1 MSITCP
7 RVRLSSMINA
17 VQPFNQRLN
26 VKGGMLAAEE
36 ALGGLRKHFGAKADG
51 GQWPSKGDENFKNLK
66 GSNLDKMLARK
77 ALAVFLPTYLQE
89 LKRSKSLLSPDDMD
103 HNIRNLIDAQV
114 KYDGKTSIRYVAPV
128 SPIAAELNIPTSLR
142 TKVTASLFDV
152 VKEWVKI
159 AESGN
164 QDRTKKVMKKWQ
176 RSFSDNNQQEL
187 ADYLASKGYSD
198 EV

>member
-1 MSITCP
+1 MSIICP
-7 RVRLSSMINA
+7 RVKKSSNNSVIE
-17 VQPFNQRLN
+17 PFGQRLN

-36 ALGGLRKHFGAKADG
+36 ALGDLKKYFGAKADG
-51 GQWPSKGDENFKNLK
+51 GQWPSNFDEKFKNLK

-89 LKRSKSLLSPDDMD
+89 IKSSKALLSPDDMG
-103 HNIRNLIDAQV
+103 HNMENLINAQV
-114 KYDGKTSIRYVAPV
+114 KHDGKTSIRYVAPT
-128 SPIAAELNIPTSLR
+128 SLIAAKLNIPTNLR

-176 RSFSDNNQQEL
+176 RFFSDNNQKEL

-198 EV
+198 ED

>member
-1 MSITCP
+1 MSIICP
-7 RVRLSSMINA
+7 RIRLSSNSSI
-17 VQPFNQRLN
+17 VQPFGQRLN

-36 ALGGLRKHFGAKADG
+36 AVGSLKKHFGAKSDG

-89 LKRSKSLLSPDDMD
+89 LKSSKSLMSPDDMD
-103 HNIRNLIDAQV
+103 HNMRNLIDAQV
-114 KYDGKTSIRYVAPV
+114 KYDGKSSIRYVAPV
-128 SPIAAELNIPTSLR
+128 SRIAEELNIPMSKR

-164 QDRTKKVMKKWQ
+164 RDRRKKVMKKWQ
-176 RSFSDNNQQEL
+176 RFFSDNNQKEL
-187 ADYLASKGYSD
+187 ADYLADKGYSD